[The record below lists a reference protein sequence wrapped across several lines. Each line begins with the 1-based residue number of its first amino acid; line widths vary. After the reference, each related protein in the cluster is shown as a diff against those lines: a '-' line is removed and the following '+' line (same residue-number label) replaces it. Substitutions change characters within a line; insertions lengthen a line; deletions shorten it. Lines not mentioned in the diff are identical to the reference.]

1 MKFSFYHPPFF
12 FLLLAILAGLHP
24 TATAQSLLNRTI
36 SVHSQRQPL
45 GKVMTQIEEK
55 AGLRFSYQ
63 SKIIPKDSLV
73 NFQCTDLSIKEVLDK
88 LLDERYDYSETRNFI
103 ILRYAPKRL
112 SLVLDKAWGDQEK
125 YTIKGFVIDE
135 HTRQKIR
142 NASVYERNLVQATLT
157 DENGHFEISLSHIN
171 QPITLNISKE
181 NYRELT
187 TYYLLEVKIQQPGK
201 TIRTEEMSEDPG
213 DLLTNGLA
221 QFLISSKQRI
231 HALNL
236 GNMISTAPYQAS
248 LTPAINTHGNFSG
261 QIVNEISLNIVGG
274 YSAGV
279 GGVEV
284 GGIFN
289 LNKMNMHGVQL
300 AGIFNINGGKADGL
314 QLAGIYNDVKGSRTG
329 VQVAGIFNNVKK
341 NSSGIQLAGIFNTV
355 HGKSSGLQMSG
366 ILNQTDQLSGFQF
379 GLINVAH
386 SSTGCSLGLLNL
398 INDGFQRINISTNEI
413 TTLNL
418 ALKTGNNNLYTSL
431 LTGMSLKKEEKQYL
445 FGAGLGK
452 VINMG
457 KMLSLSPELS
467 CRYLYLGNWK
477 DINLLNRLDL
487 DLNFKFAG
495 GLRLTT
501 GPSLNIYYSDQ
512 LTLNP
517 GYTDMIQ
524 RKDQFNLSNPKLKGW
539 IGWTAGFTIF

>member
-1 MKFSFYHPPFF
+1 MKFSFYHLPFF
-12 FLLLAILAGLHP
+12 FLLLTTLTGLHL
-24 TATAQSLLNRTI
+24 TATAQSLLHRTI
-36 SVHSQRQPL
+36 SVRSQNQPL

-55 AGLRFSYQ
+55 AGLLFSYQ
-63 SKIIPKDSLV
+63 SKIIPQDSLV
-73 NFQCTDLSIKEVLDK
+73 NFQCTELSINEVLDK

-125 YTIKGFVIDE
+125 YTIKGYVIDE

-142 NASVYERNLVQATLT
+142 DASVYERNLAQATLT
-157 DENGHFEISLSHIN
+157 DENGYFEISLSHIN
-171 QPITLNISKE
+171 QPIALRISKE
-181 NYRELT
+181 NYKELT
-187 TYYLLEVKIQQPGK
+187 TYYLLEVKIQPSGK
-201 TIRTEEMSEDPG
+201 TIRTEEISEDPG
-213 DLLTNGLA
+213 DLITNGLA

-261 QIVNEISLNIVGG
+261 QIVNEISLNVIGG

-279 GGVEV
+279 DGVEV

-289 LNKMNMHGVQL
+289 LNKMNMRGVQL

-314 QLAGIYNDVKGSRTG
+314 QLAGVYNDVKGSRTG
-329 VQVAGIFNNVKK
+329 V
-341 NSSGIQLAGIFNTV
+341 QLAGIFNTV

-366 ILNQTDQLSGFQF
+366 ILNQADQLSGFQF

-386 SSTGCSLGLLNL
+386 SSTGYSLGLLNL
-398 INDGFQRINISTNEI
+398 ISNGFQRINISTNET

-431 LTGMSLKKEEKQYL
+431 LGGMNLKKEEKQYL

-477 DINLLNRLDL
+477 DINLLNRFDL
-487 DLNFKFAG
+487 DLNFRLTN
-495 GLRLTT
+495 GLRITT

-512 LTLNP
+512 VALNP
-517 GYTDMIQ
+517 GYADMIQ

>member
-1 MKFSFYHPPFF
+1 MRFSFYHLPFF
-12 FLLLAILAGLHP
+12 FLLLTLLTGLYQ
-24 TATAQSLLNRTI
+24 TANAQSLLNRSI
-36 SVHSQRQPL
+36 SIRVQNQPL

-73 NFQCTDLSIKEVLDK
+73 NFQCRDLSIKDVLDK
-88 LLDERYDYSETRNFI
+88 LLSERYDYSETRNFI

-125 YTIKGFVIDE
+125 YNIKGYVIDE
-135 HTRQKIR
+135 HTGQKIR
-142 NASVYERNLVQATLT
+142 NASVYERNLAQATLT
-157 DENGHFEISLSHIN
+157 DENGYFEISLSHIN
-171 QPITLNISKE
+171 QPIALSISKE

-187 TYYLLEVKIQQPGK
+187 TYYLLEVKIQQAGK
-201 TIRTEEMSEDPG
+201 KIRTEEIAEDPG
-213 DLLTNGLA
+213 DLITNGLA

-261 QIVNEISLNIVGG
+261 QIVNEISLNVLGG

-279 GGVEV
+279 DGVEV

-289 LNKMNMHGVQL
+289 LNKMNMRGVQL

-314 QLAGIYNDVKGSRTG
+314 QLAGIYNDVRGSRTG
-329 VQVAGIFNNVKK
+329 VQIAGIFNK
-341 NSSGIQLAGIFNTV
+341 V
-355 HGKSSGLQMSG
+355 HGSSSGLQMSG

-386 SSTGCSLGLLNL
+386 SSAGYSFGLLN
-398 INDGFQRINISTNEI
+398 IIGNGFQRINISTNE
-413 TTLNL
+413 TTDLNL
-418 ALKTGNNNLYTSL
+418 ALKTGNNNFYTTL
-431 LTGMSLKKEEKQYL
+431 LAGTNLKKEEKQYH
-445 FGAGLGK
+445 FGFGIGT
-452 VINMG
+452 VIGMG
-457 KMLSLSPELS
+457 KTFSLSPELS
-467 CRYLYLGNWK
+467 SRYLYLGNWK
-477 DINLLNRLDL
+477 DTNLLNRLDL
-487 DLNFKFAG
+487 GLNLRIAD

-501 GPSLNIYYSDQ
+501 GPSLNFYYSNQ
-512 LTLNP
+512 TELNS
-517 GYTDMIQ
+517 GYSDLME

-539 IGWTAGFTIF
+539 IGWTAGITLF

>member
-1 MKFSFYHPPFF
+1 MKFSFYHLPFL
-12 FLLLAILAGLHP
+12 FLLPAILTGFHL
-24 TATAQSLLNRTI
+24 TATAQSLLHRTI
-36 SVHSQRQPL
+36 SVRSQNQPL

-63 SKIIPKDSLV
+63 SKIIPRDSLV
-73 NFQCTDLSIKEVLDK
+73 NFQCTELSINEVLDK

-125 YTIKGFVIDE
+125 YTIKGYVIDE

-142 NASVYERNLVQATLT
+142 NASVYERNLAQATLT
-157 DENGHFEISLSHIN
+157 DENGYFEISLSHIN
-171 QPITLNISKE
+171 QPIALRISKE
-181 NYRELT
+181 NYKELT

-201 TIRTEEMSEDPG
+201 TIRTEEISEDPG
-213 DLLTNGLA
+213 DLITNGLA

-236 GNMISTAPYQAS
+236 GNIISTAPYQVS

-261 QIVNEISLNIVGG
+261 QIVNEISLNVIGG
-274 YSAGV
+274 YDAGV
-279 GGVEV
+279 DGVEV

-289 LNKMNMHGVQL
+289 LNKMNMRGVQL

-314 QLAGIYNDVKGSRTG
+314 QLAGIYNDVKSSRTG
-329 VQVAGIFNNVKK
+329 VQIAGIFNNVQKS
-341 NSSGIQLAGIFNTV
+341 SSGIQLAGVFNTV
-355 HGKSSGLQMSG
+355 HGTSSGLQMSG
-366 ILNQTDQLSGFQF
+366 ILNQADQLSGFQF

-386 SSTGCSLGLLNL
+386 SSTGYSLGLLNL
-398 INDGFQRINISTNEI
+398 ISNGFQRVNISTNE
-413 TTLNL
+413 TTALNL

-431 LTGMSLKKEEKQYL
+431 LAGMNLKKEEKQYL

-487 DLNFKFAG
+487 GLNFRLAG
-495 GLRLTT
+495 GLRITT

-512 LTLNP
+512 LTANP

-539 IGWTAGFTIF
+539 IGWTAGITLF